1 MLRRWRRSPPSSMS
15 LLKGQIAPARN
26 GMEECRVEGVLSAAC
41 CTALRSA
48 NPSRHWGGSTNDGR
62 SSHPCFAVHAVL
74 LPVESANLS
83 SSARMSCSS
92 SWFSFGL
99 KAGVACVTCCVD
111 LLRVRVRVQC
121 LVMSEVC
128 LFSNSSRA
136 KTFVLEGL
144 QSTSTQVCCGVPP
157 GRGFKQG
164 FGIMMMINPGVCS
177 RKALVKT
184 ALKSA
189 AKLPG
194 RRSNL
199 KGCSSS
205 QSDFKQ

>member
-111 LLRVRVRVQC
+111 LLRGPRPRPVPGHVRS
-121 LVMSEVC
+121 LS
-128 LFSNSSRA
+128 
-136 KTFVLEGL
+136 L
-144 QSTSTQVCCGVPP
+144 QQLLQGQNLRP
-157 GRGFKQG
+157 GGSPKH
-164 FGIMMMINPGVCS
+164 IHPGVLRSPS
-177 RKALVKT
+177 RT
-184 ALKSA
+184 
-189 AKLPG
+189 
-194 RRSNL
+194 R
-199 KGCSSS
+199 
-205 QSDFKQ
+205 F